1 MINCIIKKL
10 VKVLVSAS
18 VCGLIF
24 SSASIAQEAKKGKEA
39 FQRLGCTACHSER
52 SSAVA
57 PSVKEIS
64 KAYAGNPKDLED
76 YFLGKGEPIIDKSRS
91 RVMKPFINLTKKL
104 SPEERQALVKYLLSF

>member
-1 MINCIIKKL
+1 MIKKTA
-10 VKVLVSAS
+10 KILVSAS

-24 SSASIAQEAKKGKEA
+24 SSASIAQEAKKGKEV

-52 SSAVA
+52 SSVVA
-57 PSVKEIS
+57 PSLKEIS
-64 KAYAGNPKDLED
+64 KAYAGNTKDLED
-76 YFLGKGEPIIDKSRS
+76 YFLGKREPIIDKSRS